1 LSNVLVLPFP
11 VYLPTIISSELQEV
25 FLNTQIDIHK
35 ATYKHFAIII
45 LTGGPYH
52 QNEQGFFSYLSL
64 VKAPYLEKE
73 LELIA
78 RNSVTTTE
86 YSIALW

>member
-1 LSNVLVLPFP
+1 MDFLHNLSLWGLF
-11 VYLPTIISSELQEV
+11 SRS

-35 ATYKHFAIII
+35 TTYKHFAIII
-45 LTGGPYH
+45 LSRGPYH

-64 VKAPYLEKE
+64 VKAPYLENE

-78 RNSVTTTE
+78 RSAMIT
-86 YSIALW
+86 S

>member
-1 LSNVLVLPFP
+1 MDFLNNLSFLWLF
-11 VYLPTIISSELQEV
+11 SRS

-45 LTGGPYH
+45 LSGGPFH

-78 RNSVTTTE
+78 RSSVTT
-86 YSIALW
+86 S